1 MLQGFSMTELLVTIT
16 LMASM
21 AALSLPAWKW
31 VARIRS
37 KHAGVDAVV
46 ISVDRAR
53 SRALTMKE
61 DAWVVF
67 AHPGGKKRDALRLVI
82 KEGGQF
88 SPVGPWLQLP
98 QGITFHIGGNTLM
111 GESPP
116 SEILLAACN
125 GTPAQQ
131 DCSYGG
137 LLFRGSER
145 IALPRQGGNQLSLQ
159 LDPAWG
165 SAPDHI
171 TFSRATGR
179 ALCR

>member
-1 MLQGFSMTELLVTIT
+1 MLFFQ
-16 LMASM
+16 
-21 AALSLPAWKW
+21 ALCGILQVKPSSYNFLLPASLTERP
-31 VARIRS
+31 VASAARKS
-37 KHAGVDAVV
+37 AMKF
-46 ISVDRAR
+46 RAR

-159 LDPAWG
+159 LGGQPGPA
-165 SAPDHI
+165 H
-171 TFSRATGR
+171 RAKFLR
-179 ALCR
+179 LLQA